1 MTGPFPANRESLLD
15 SMQPAT
21 IDLESAYEACR
32 TITRREAKNFYY
44 AFLTLPAAK
53 RRAIYAAYAF
63 CRHCDDS
70 VDEPTSTDAK
80 LTALAELHS
89 NLDATYSG
97 DAVGPVFLALAD
109 AAQQYGI
116 PQDYFREIILGV
128 ESDLVKDRFENFDE
142 LRKYCYRV
150 ASVVGLICLQI
161 FGYEDD
167 AAKGYAVE
175 LGLAMQLTNIIRDVR
190 EDLEMGRVY
199 LPQDEMAR
207 FGYSEEDLK
216 NGVRNQAFLNL
227 MGFQSQR
234 AREYF
239 DRGFKL
245 LPYLSRRSRACPAVL
260 GAVYSKVLD
269 RIEASHYDVLESRVS
284 LGKAEKI
291 RITAQ
296 TWLGSMLPIPRP
308 LR

>member
-1 MTGPFPANRESLLD
+1 MHPPST
-15 SMQPAT
+15 
-21 IDLESAYEACR
+21 DLELAYEACR

-70 VDEPTSTDAK
+70 VDEETSADAK
-80 LTALAELHS
+80 MTALAELHA
-89 NLDATYSG
+89 NLDDTYSG
-97 DAVGPVFLALAD
+97 IPSSPVFLALAD
-109 AAQQYGI
+109 VAKQYDI
-116 PQDYFREIILGV
+116 PRDYFREVILGV
-128 ESDLVKDRFENFDE
+128 ESDLVKDRFQNFDE
-142 LRKYCYRV
+142 LREYCYRV

-161 FGYEDD
+161 FGYKNE
-167 AAKGYAVE
+167 AAKEYAVD

-190 EDLEMGRVY
+190 EDLAMGRVY

-207 FGYSEEDLK
+207 FGYSEEDLS
-216 NGVRNQAFLNL
+216 NGVRNQAFRDL
-227 MGFQSQR
+227 MKFQSQR
-234 AREYF
+234 ARDYF

-260 GAVYSKVLD
+260 GALYSKVLD
-269 RIEASHYDVLESRVS
+269 RIEASDYDILDSRVS
-284 LGKAEKI
+284 LSKAEKI
-291 RITAQ
+291 RITAK
-296 TWLGSMLPIPRP
+296 TWLGSMLPLSAP

>member
-1 MTGPFPANRESLLD
+1 
-15 SMQPAT
+15 MQLPTADPKL
-21 IDLESAYEACR
+21 DLESAYEACR

-44 AFLTLPAAK
+44 AFLTLPVAK

-63 CRHCDDS
+63 CRHCDDT
-70 VDEPTSTDAK
+70 VDEETSTEAK
-80 LTALAELHS
+80 LKALSDLQA
-89 NLDATYSG
+89 NLDSTYSG
-97 DAVGPVFLALAD
+97 SASSPVYVALAD
-109 AAQQYGI
+109 VARNYDI
-116 PQDYFREIILGV
+116 PQEYFQEIILGV
-128 ESDLVKDRFENFDE
+128 ESDLVKDRFQNFDE
-142 LRKYCYRV
+142 LKEYCYRV

-167 AAKGYAVE
+167 RAKEYAVD

-190 EDLEMGRVY
+190 EDLDMGRVY

-207 FGYSEEDLK
+207 FGYSEDDLR
-216 NGVRNQAFLNL
+216 NGVRNAAFLEL
-227 MGFQSQR
+227 MRFQSQR

-260 GAVYSKVLD
+260 GALYSKVLD
-269 RIEASHYDVLESRVS
+269 RIEASDYNVLESRVS
-284 LGKAEKI
+284 LSKAEKI
-291 RITAQ
+291 GITAK
-296 TWLGSMLPIPRP
+296 TWLGSMLPLPSS

>member
-1 MTGPFPANRESLLD
+1 MHPP
-15 SMQPAT
+15 T
-21 IDLESAYEACR
+21 IDLELAYEACR

-44 AFLTLPAAK
+44 AFLTLPVAK

-70 VDEPTSTDAK
+70 VDEETSTDAK
-80 LTALAELHS
+80 LTALADLHS
-89 NLDATYSG
+89 DLEATYSG
-97 DAVGPVFLALAD
+97 NASSPVFLALAD
-109 AAQQYGI
+109 VAKQYDI
-116 PQDYFREIILGV
+116 PQDYFREVILGV
-128 ESDLVKDRFENFDE
+128 ERDLVKDRFKNFDE
-142 LRKYCYRV
+142 LREYCYRV

-161 FGYEDD
+161 FGYDNDD
-167 AAKGYAVE
+167 AKEYAVD

-207 FGYSEEDLK
+207 FGYSEEDLRS
-216 NGVRNQAFLNL
+216 GVRNQAFMDL
-227 MGFQSQR
+227 MQFQSQR

-260 GAVYSKVLD
+260 GALYSKVLD
-269 RIEASHYDVLESRVS
+269 RIEASDYDVLESRVS
-284 LGKAEKI
+284 LSKAEKI

-296 TWLGSMLPIPRP
+296 TWLGSMLPLSLPFR
-308 LR
+308 